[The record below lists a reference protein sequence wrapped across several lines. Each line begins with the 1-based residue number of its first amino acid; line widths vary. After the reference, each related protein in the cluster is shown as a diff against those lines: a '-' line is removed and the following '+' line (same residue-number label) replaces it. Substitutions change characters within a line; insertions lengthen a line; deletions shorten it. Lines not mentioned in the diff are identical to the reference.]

1 MKPESICRWDIA
13 IVNIHSE
20 GSELQ
25 SFETNNANRIRNAIE
40 MLVMSRR
47 ILHFMNE
54 WMTNR
59 SVCVA
64 QVISI
69 LNQFAPRA
77 ISTPCFD
84 LQINKISAFLY
95 ITPSEA
101 HYSDSLAYTFFS
113 NFFFLNLFS
122 STVSLRCVALR
133 LSNGEFCFILLKSF
147 YSKCAK
153 LFLFAL
159 QRRFFYLNLANAIAL
174 NKQLNESVDLIPILL
189 P

>member
-84 LQINKISAFLY
+84 LQINKISAFSY
-95 ITPSEA
+95 ITPSEVY
-101 HYSDSLAYTFFS
+101 YSDSLAYTFF
-113 NFFFLNLFS
+113 NLFFLNLSHFI
-122 STVSLRCVALR
+122 VCFFALR
-133 LSNGEFCFILLKSF
+133 LLNGTFCFI
-147 YSKCAK
+147 
-153 LFLFAL
+153 
-159 QRRFFYLNLANAIAL
+159 
-174 NKQLNESVDLIPILL
+174 
-189 P
+189 

>member
-25 SFETNNANRIRNAIE
+25 SLETNNANRIRNAIE
-40 MLVMSRR
+40 MLVMSWR

-64 QVISI
+64 QVIRI

-84 LQINKISAFLY
+84 LQINKISAFSY
-95 ITPSEA
+95 ITPSEVY
-101 HYSDSLAYTFFS
+101 YSDSLAYTFF
-113 NFFFLNLFS
+113 NLFFSIYLVRLFLCVAFVEWNILFHLVEIVLLKMCEIVSIRTS
-122 STVSLRCVALR
+122 ST
-133 LSNGEFCFILLKSF
+133 FFIWIS
-147 YSKCAK
+147 
-153 LFLFAL
+153 
-159 QRRFFYLNLANAIAL
+159 QM
-174 NKQLNESVDLIPILL
+174 QLH
-189 P
+189 

>member
-25 SFETNNANRIRNAIE
+25 SFETNNANRIQNAID

-59 SVCVA
+59 RVCVA

-84 LQINKISAFLY
+84 LQINKISAFFY

-101 HYSDSLAYTFFS
+101 HYSDSLAYTFFQT
-113 NFFFLNLFS
+113 FFFSIYLARLF
-122 STVSLRCVALR
+122 RCVAYVEWNILFHFF
-133 LSNGEFCFILLKSF
+133 EIVLLKMCEIVSIRTSTTF
-147 YSKCAK
+147 
-153 LFLFAL
+153 FLF
-159 QRRFFYLNLANAIAL
+159 
-174 NKQLNESVDLIPILL
+174 ESRKCNCIK
-189 P
+189 